1 MNFEAHFSGLFF
13 GSLLLYLMNFVNMSD
28 EIFVKI
34 ATFLNFA
41 ILENESVTDSKMNQQ
56 KKDFLVLFSHKKYR
70 REIRN
75 NSKIRSEDPEIN
87 SG

>member
-34 ATFLNFA
+34 ATILNFA
-41 ILENESVTDSKMNQQ
+41 ILENESVTDSKMNQ
-56 KKDFLVLFSHKKYR
+56 
-70 REIRN
+70 
-75 NSKIRSEDPEIN
+75 
-87 SG
+87 